1 MPGLTM
7 VKILDY
13 YDYHKYLRRYY
24 EERKAVDSNF
34 SYRYIQHHVGI
45 DPGYLVKI
53 FQSQKELSLKYIPR
67 LAKLLQLNKRETQY
81 FELMVNFSRAKKNNQ
96 IKYYFE
102 KMLDFLEFD
111 KKRVETDK
119 YEFYQKWYYTAVRE
133 AIGIFRFTGDYTKLA
148 KMIQPP
154 IKPSEAKKSV
164 ELLLRLG
171 FVKKNRDAT
180 YEVTSRFITTGE
192 EWNSIAIRSYQ
203 DETLKLAQNALNT
216 IPKNERDI
224 STLTLSLSPKGFA
237 KVKESVKRC
246 RSEMLEIAH
255 GDIDVTR
262 TYQVNFSLFPVTRFG
277 TEDDR

>member
-1 MPGLTM
+1 M

-24 EERKAVDSNF
+24 EERKALDSNF

-53 FQSQKELSLKYIPR
+53 FQGQKEISLKYIPK
-67 LAKLLQLNKRETQY
+67 LAKLLQLSKREAQY
-81 FELMVNFSRAKKNNQ
+81 FELMVQFSRAKKNHQ
-96 IKYYFE
+96 IKSFFE

-133 AIGIFRFTGDYTKLA
+133 AIGIFRFKGDYTKLA
-148 KMIQPP
+148 KKIQPQ

-164 ELLLRLG
+164 ELLMRLG
-171 FVKKNRDAT
+171 FVKKNRDGT

-203 DETLKLAQNALNT
+203 EETLKLAQQALNN

-224 STLTLSLSPKGFA
+224 STLTLSLSPMGFSKA
-237 KVKESVKRC
+237 KEVIKRC
-246 RSEMLEIAH
+246 RKEMLEIAH

-262 TYQVNFSLFPVTRFG
+262 TFQVNFSMFPVTKSG
-277 TEDDR
+277 TWEEK